1 MLPTVADVLALEPV
15 KLGSPRVVAG
25 ADALGAPVRW
35 VHVIELAEA
44 GHLLRGGELVLS
56 TGIALP
62 PDPDGLA
69 RYVAGLAAAGVSALA
84 VELGSRYV
92 RALPEALIAAA
103 GTHGLPLIVLER
115 ETQFVAITE
124 AVHAQILNAQ
134 VAELRAAQ
142 RLHEIFTGLALAGAG
157 QDEIV
162 RRASDLAGAAAIL
175 ADLSHRVLACAP
187 AGQEMTQLLAG
198 FAGRSRAAVISGRI
212 GYDLAAG
219 WLVTVVGSRGDDWGR
234 LIFVLPGPPDP
245 GTLVLA
251 ELAATTLALA
261 RLGSDRHGESPE
273 RAAHRSVLAALAG
286 SAYAD
291 PADLE
296 ARIVALGVPLAGR
309 VLIPVVIRVAGGE
322 NTPGDMASA
331 LATACR
337 DLRLPAIAGTLDDR
351 QAGALLALAAG
362 ADHDAALTR
371 LAARLRRAG
380 ALGASQ
386 VIGAGTGV
394 AGVAEL
400 PRGFGDA
407 ASAAAAAAGYSDRGP
422 GPRKSFARL
431 SDLRLAGLLHQL
443 REDRR
448 VQEFAER
455 ELGPLLSHDERA
467 GTDLVAVLAAY
478 LQTGGNKAETAKR
491 CGLARPTLY
500 ERLRQIEQV
509 LGVSVDEAGSR
520 LALHTALLIRP
531 AGSDGAG
538 LLAVLT
544 GSAGSARPPGSRR
557 AAHWVTST
565 SSRTIAAAMPSSQK
579 WFAVTTTAS
588 VVMTG

>member
-25 ADALGAPVRW
+25 AGALGAPVRW

-62 PDPDGLA
+62 PDPDGL
-69 RYVAGLAAAGVSALA
+69 
-84 VELGSRYV
+84 
-92 RALPEALIAAA
+92 
-103 GTHGLPLIVLER
+103 
-115 ETQFVAITE
+115 ET
-124 AVHAQILNAQ
+124 
-134 VAELRAAQ
+134 
-142 RLHEIFTGLALAGAG
+142 
-157 QDEIV
+157 
-162 RRASDLAGAAAIL
+162 
-175 ADLSHRVLACAP
+175 P
-187 AGQEMTQLLAG
+187 QLLAG
-198 FAGRSRAAVISGRI
+198 FAGRSRAAVISGRM

-234 LIFVLPGPPDP
+234 LIFVLPDPPDP

-380 ALGASQ
+380 ALGAPQ

-431 SDLRLAGLLHQL
+431 PDLRLA
-443 REDRR
+443 R
-448 VQEFAER
+448 
-455 ELGPLLSHDERA
+455 
-467 GTDLVAVLAAY
+467 
-478 LQTGGNKAETAKR
+478 
-491 CGLARPTLY
+491 
-500 ERLRQIEQV
+500 
-509 LGVSVDEAGSR
+509 
-520 LALHTALLIRP
+520 RP
-531 AGSDGAG
+531 AGGRAG
-538 LLAVLT
+538 R
-544 GSAGSARPPGSRR
+544 AGSAKPSRR
-557 AAHWVTST
+557 ASAPRVAPGAPTTNSGK
-565 SSRTIAAAMPSSQK
+565 IAAAMPSTQK
-579 WFAVTTTAS
+579 WSAVTTTAS
-588 VVMTG
+588 VVMTGYSSASQRQRDRSAAITAMATRMAQPTCTDGIAES

>member
-25 ADALGAPVRW
+25 ADGLGALVRW

-84 VELGSRYV
+84 VELGSRYL
-92 RALPEALIAAA
+92 RALPAALVAAA
-103 GTHGLPLIVLER
+103 GAHRLPLIVLER

-124 AVHAQILNAQ
+124 AVHAQILAAQ

-142 RLHEIFTGLALAGAG
+142 RLHEVFTGLALAGAG
-157 QDEIV
+157 PDEIV
-162 RRASDLAGAAAIL
+162 RRASDLAGTAAIL

-198 FAGRSRAAVISGRI
+198 FAARDRAAVISGRI
-212 GYDLAAG
+212 GYDPAAG
-219 WLVTVVGSRGDDWGR
+219 WLIAMVGSRGADWGR

-245 GTLVLA
+245 DALVLA
-251 ELAATTLALA
+251 ERAATTLALA
-261 RLGSDRHGESPE
+261 RLVTDRHQESPE
-273 RAAHRSVLAALAG
+273 RTAHRSVLAAVAG
-286 SAYAD
+286 PGYAD

-309 VLIPVVIRVAGGE
+309 VLIPVVIRVAGGQ
-322 NTPGDMASA
+322 NPPGDVAGA
-331 LATACR
+331 LAAACQ
-337 DLRLPAIAGTLDDR
+337 DLRFPAITGTLDDR

-362 ADHDAALTR
+362 ADQDEALTR

-380 ALGASQ
+380 ALGGSQ
-386 VIGAGTGV
+386 VIGAGPGV
-394 AGVAEL
+394 AAVAEL
-400 PRGFGDA
+400 PRAFGDA
-407 ASAAAAAAGYSDRGP
+407 TSAAAAAASCSRRGP
-422 GPRKSFARL
+422 DHGRSFTRL
-431 SDLRLAGLLHQL
+431 SDLRLAGLLYQL

-455 ELGPLLSHDERA
+455 ELGQLLSHDERA
-467 GTDLVAVLAAY
+467 GTHLVGVLATY
-478 LQTGGNKAETAKR
+478 LETGGNKAETAKR

-500 ERLRQIEQV
+500 ERLRQIEQL

-520 LALHTALLIRP
+520 LALHAALLIRP
-531 AGSDGAG
+531 LGSDQAG
-538 LLAVLT
+538 
-544 GSAGSARPPGSRR
+544 
-557 AAHWVTST
+557 
-565 SSRTIAAAMPSSQK
+565 
-579 WFAVTTTAS
+579 
-588 VVMTG
+588 